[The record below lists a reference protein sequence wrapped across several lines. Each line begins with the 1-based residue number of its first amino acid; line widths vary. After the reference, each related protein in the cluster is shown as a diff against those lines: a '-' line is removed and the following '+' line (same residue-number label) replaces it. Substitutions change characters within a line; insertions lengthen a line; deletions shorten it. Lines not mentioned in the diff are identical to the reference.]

1 MVICEISFRK
11 PFQWRGRGRDE
22 KRLWYSERKEGG
34 SRIETRQGFTCSNLQ
49 KCFRQFGS
57 LLSLYFYKT
66 NRNTAYAIHFI
77 SIPTPASH
85 LHSVS
90 FTSPFHFSA
99 CHYISWMITYW
110 QFLHRHSTGQDT
122 TPPASKA
129 GGKWWAFFP
138 ILSFFLF
145 LQSLH
150 PESQSSSQ
158 VSTKSPPHPPSW
170 SNPDLCHLT
179 LTSPCRARWLLG
191 DLRPDRMSHLS
202 TVTNEPGAQW
212 LV

>member
-129 GGKWWAFFP
+129 GGKWWAFFQSC
-138 ILSFFLF
+138 LSFSFFNPYTL
-145 LQSLH
+145 S
-150 PESQSSSQ
+150 P
-158 VSTKSPPHPPSW
+158 SPPLRFPP
-170 SNPDLCHLT
+170 NHLPT
-179 LTSPCRARWLLG
+179 PPLDQIQIFAIWPLRALAEPGDSSGTWGQIVCLTSP
-191 DLRPDRMSHLS
+191 
-202 TVTNEPGAQW
+202 Q
-212 LV
+212 